1 MIHQFSTTTKTLRF
15 GRTAGMIAV
24 LLGSFASSAFADK
37 HKLSQELQNSTS
49 SNRVD
54 VIVQYSL
61 LPGLLQKTLAQGHS
75 GKLGK
80 DLPLVNALHV
90 SLPANQA
97 AALSNDPGVVYV
109 SPDRPLLGTLNNSA
123 PAVNAPYAWAQ
134 GYDASG
140 IGVAVIDSGI
150 GDKQTAG
157 FKKSDLN
164 KYGTGSSRVSYAQSW
179 VNDGN
184 GTLDVYGHGTHVAGI
199 IAGNG
204 YNSTGAQFTQT
215 FKGIA
220 ANANIINLRVLDGN
234 GQGTDSSVIDAINT
248 AILLKLVYNIRVINL
263 SLGRPVYESYT
274 LDPLCQAVEAAYRA
288 GIVVVVAAGN
298 NGRDNTYGTN
308 GYATITA
315 PGNDPYVITV
325 GAMKSMGTP
334 TREDDQIAS
343 YSSKGPTLIDHIAK
357 PDIVAPGNKVV
368 SILAAPGAFLA
379 THFTANT
386 VPQNCYTASGATSG
400 SMAYFALSGTSMATP
415 VVSGAAAILLQQHPL
430 LTPDQVK
437 ARLMKTATKSFPPL
451 STVTDPATGSCK

>member
-1 MIHQFSTTTKTLRF
+1 MIVSLM
-15 GRTAGMIAV
+15 GCVAV
-24 LLGSFASSAFADK
+24 SAYADK
-37 HKLSQELQNSTS
+37 HKLARELQGATS
-49 SNRVD
+49 SNSVD
-54 VIVQYSL
+54 VVVQYSA
-61 LPGLLQKTLAQGHS
+61 LPGVLQKALARGHS
-75 GKLGK
+75 GQIGK
-80 DLPLVNALHV
+80 DLPLVNGLHV

-97 AALSNDPGVVYV
+97 AALSNDPGVLYV
-109 SPDRPLLGTLNNSA
+109 SPDRKLLGTLNNSA

-164 KYGTGSSRVSYAQSW
+164 KYGTGSSRVAYAQSW

-204 YNSTGAQFTQT
+204 YNSTGSQFTQT

-220 ANANIINLRVLDGN
+220 TNANIINLRVLDGS
-234 GQGTDSSVIDAINT
+234 GQGTDSAVIDAINT
-248 AILLKLVYNIRVINL
+248 AILLKAVYNIRVINL
-263 SLGRPVYESYT
+263 SLGRPVFESYT

-315 PGNDPYVITV
+315 PGNDPYVR
-325 GAMKSMGTP
+325 P
-334 TREDDQIAS
+334 WE
-343 YSSKGPTLIDHIAK
+343 P
-357 PDIVAPGNKVV
+357 
-368 SILAAPGAFLA
+368 
-379 THFTANT
+379 
-386 VPQNCYTASGATSG
+386 
-400 SMAYFALSGTSMATP
+400 
-415 VVSGAAAILLQQHPL
+415 
-430 LTPDQVK
+430 
-437 ARLMKTATKSFPPL
+437 
-451 STVTDPATGSCK
+451 